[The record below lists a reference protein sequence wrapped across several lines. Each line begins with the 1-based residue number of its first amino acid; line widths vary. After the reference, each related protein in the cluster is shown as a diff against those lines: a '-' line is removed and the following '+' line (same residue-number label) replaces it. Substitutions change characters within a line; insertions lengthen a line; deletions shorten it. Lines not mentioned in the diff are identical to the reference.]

1 MKSRNG
7 AANPYWPQVV
17 SDATELSSRHGTIIA
32 PTSVG
37 ALMALRFITN
47 HMDGV
52 SVKLPRCDVCSPIMS
67 TLEAASNVDGA

>member
-1 MKSRNG
+1 
-7 AANPYWPQVV
+7 
-17 SDATELSSRHGTIIA
+17 
-32 PTSVG
+32 
-37 ALMALRFITN
+37 MALRFITN